1 MALEP
6 GTLDN
11 SGNFINPDCMAKDIE
26 DVLTV
31 LLPPPQP
38 SATLTQDILDNIK
51 HQQRLFLISISSGII
66 NYLKKHDHDSFSVT
80 TKISGTN
87 HIGTLDIQ

>member
-1 MALEP
+1 MPLEP

-26 DVLTV
+26 DVLTI

-38 SATLTQDILDNIK
+38 SPTLTQDVLDTIK
-51 HQQRLFLISISSGII
+51 HQQRLFLIAISTGII
-66 NYLKKHDHDSFSVT
+66 NYLKAHDHDSFSVNVLVSST
-80 TKISGTN
+80 NYTGTV
-87 HIGTLDIQ
+87 DIL